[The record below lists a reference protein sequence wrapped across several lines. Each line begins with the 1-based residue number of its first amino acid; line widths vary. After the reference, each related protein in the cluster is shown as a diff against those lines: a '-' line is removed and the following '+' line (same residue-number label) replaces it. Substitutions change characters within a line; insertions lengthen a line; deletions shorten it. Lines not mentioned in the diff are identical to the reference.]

1 VRELHDEKIDVI
13 EWNPDAAIYIS
24 KAISPARVTGVYLNR
39 GKGEDKTAMVVVPED
54 QLSLAIGREGQNARL
69 AAKLTGWRIDIMS
82 VSEAAVKALAQLR
95 EDPNL
100 AALAEEETETMARVE
115 ALLQQKDEGRVLSLD
130 DSNLVAR
137 FVDRVEKR
145 GEADRKI
152 EEDARTF

>member
-1 VRELHDEKIDVI
+1 
-13 EWNPDAAIYIS
+13 
-24 KAISPARVTGVYLNR
+24 
-39 GKGEDKTAMVVVPED
+39 
-54 QLSLAIGREGQNARL
+54 
-69 AAKLTGWRIDIMS
+69 MS

-152 EEDARTF
+152 EEDAR